1 MNSFSRFI
9 TTIEISENVLVK
21 SQKKKKKKIAEKKL
35 KKNVVKEL
43 GKRKKTVERNW
54 KNLKYIIMQIWNFP
68 YIFVFIQ
75 KQ

>member
-9 TTIEISENVLVK
+9 TTIEISENVLVT
-21 SQKKKKKKIAEKKL
+21 SQKKKKKKKIAEKKL

-54 KNLKYIIMQIWNFP
+54 KNLKYIIMQI
-68 YIFVFIQ
+68 
-75 KQ
+75 